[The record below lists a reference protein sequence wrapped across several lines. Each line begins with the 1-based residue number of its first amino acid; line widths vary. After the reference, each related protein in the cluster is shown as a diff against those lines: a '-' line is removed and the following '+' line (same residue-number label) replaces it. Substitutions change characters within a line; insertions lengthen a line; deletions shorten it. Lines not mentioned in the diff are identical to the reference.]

1 LSYAFCLAACL
12 AATAAAATINF
23 STGLPDGLIATG
35 SRPSGPGIEIESA
48 DDFILGT
55 GAFINHATFY
65 GLLPTGASLSDV
77 NQVRVEIYRV
87 FPKDSTEPPSGNVPT
102 RANSPSDVAFAER
115 DSAVSDL
122 TFTTSVVNPSF
133 TAANSVLNGIFPQP
147 GQFTGG
153 EGPVTGQEVLFDVTL
168 TNPFFLPADHYF
180 IVPQVGL
187 NRGDFLWLSAP
198 KPTTPP
204 LFTGDLQSWIR
215 NEDLAPDWLRIGS
228 DITLQGPFNASFSIS
243 GDAVPEPGTTALL
256 AVGLLLI
263 GLKRRMPENQTG
275 IRLRMNRRRE

>member
-1 LSYAFCLAACL
+1 LRHYLSYAFCLAACL

-168 TNPFFLPADHYF
+168 TNPFFLPASAGGPGNRKNPAERRPLGEWNQGD
-180 IVPQVGL
+180 PEPRPENPGRDGNQ
-187 NRGDFLWLSAP
+187 RGDPRTQVATDPGLSR
-198 KPTTPP
+198 
-204 LFTGDLQSWIR
+204 LQ
-215 NEDLAPDWLRIGS
+215 RIYLS
-228 DITLQGPFNASFSIS
+228 RYLKLQFK
-243 GDAVPEPGTTALL
+243 D
-256 AVGLLLI
+256 
-263 GLKRRMPENQTG
+263 K
-275 IRLRMNRRRE
+275 